1 MAACTFPFHY
11 EKALMIDTDPISLNL
26 PHGWQTH
33 WHHLTALPPDNDY
46 PPDEVFFHFDEDLT
60 YLTYQDYF
68 IDAGFYGGYLSD
80 RKGNFGLVVARGD
93 FLGGS
98 VLENFCTRDPQEV
111 ARRIVF
117 YAQAIADGTIGGQDG
132 IPFTAE
138 DGMPDYS
145 VYDQRRV
152 QAACS
157 RPKDTP

>member
-1 MAACTFPFHY
+1 MT
-11 EKALMIDTDPISLNL
+11 DTDQIPLNL

-68 IDAGFYGGYLSD
+68 IDAGFYGNYLSG
-80 RKGNFGLVVARGD
+80 RRGNFGLVVARGD

-111 ARRIVF
+111 ARRIAF

-138 DGMPDYS
+138 NEMPDYS

-152 QAACS
+152 QAACNRS
-157 RPKDTP
+157 KDTP